1 MKNRMI
7 SIHFRKLINT
17 FNVGF
22 PSIVAAIL
30 FISCSTAKTD
40 FTNLDQN
47 FDANWKFR
55 LGDIKGPDSAK
66 FDDSEWRTL
75 DLPHDWS
82 IEDLPADTTRKQI
95 GPFSEDSPGKGS
107 TGNVMGGI
115 GWYRKTF
122 TLDNSSKNKK
132 VQICFDG
139 VYRECN
145 VWLNGQHLGF
155 HSNGYTPFFLNL
167 TPFLKP
173 VGEKNVI
180 AVWVNNPGKNSRWYS
195 GSGIYR
201 HVTLQVTDLVNIPV
215 WGTFISTP
223 EVTAEKASVKVANT
237 INNVTSGDVKITV
250 LTQIYSPDGT
260 MVSQSDS
267 TIQTMSG
274 KNTNLEQLLEVTTPA
289 RWSVDSPNLYKAVTE
304 VKFDGK
310 TVDQKTTTFG
320 IRSIEFSVENGFLL
334 NGERV
339 LLKGG
344 CMHHDNGPLGSAAID
359 RAEERRVE
367 LMKEFGFNAIRT
379 SHNPPSA
386 KFLDA
391 CDRLGVLVIDE
402 AFDQWQ
408 LPKNPDDNSIYFYE
422 YHKDDLESMIL
433 RDRNH
438 PSVIIWSIG
447 NEIKERADS
456 SGLVITKELSDIIKK
471 LDTTRPVTSA
481 LCEFW
486 DNKGK
491 TWDAT
496 APAFDLLDLGG
507 YNYQWRRYES
517 DHEKSPNR
525 LMVGTESTAREA
537 LKSWLMVEKHPY
549 VLGDF
554 VWTAMDYLGESGIG
568 HATTSTSNGTKDEFS
583 PGWPWYNAY
592 CGDIDICGF
601 KKPQSY
607 FRDVIW
613 KISNLEMAVHA
624 PIPSGMKEVVSY
636 WGWPN
641 ELQSWNWKGQEG
653 AKMKV
658 NVYSNYPEI
667 RLELNGKV
675 IGTKTVADDTTL
687 TVTFEVPYEAGELK
701 AVALK
706 AGKEVE
712 TKVLKTTGSPAKIR
726 LTADRS
732 SIKASRND
740 LSYVTVE
747 ILDDAG
753 VLVPDAQPM
762 VRFKVEGDG
771 VIAAVENGN
780 PTDMKSFRAPQ
791 VSSFNGRS
799 LVILRPSGA
808 AGEIKLTA
816 ESAGLAG
823 TEITVQTK

>member
-40 FTNLDQN
+40 FTKREQN
-47 FDANWKFR
+47 FDANWKFYQ
-55 LGDIKGPDSAK
+55 GDIRGADSVN
-66 FDDSEWRTL
+66 FDDSKWRVL

-82 IEDLPADTTRKQI
+82 IEDLPANSGKKQI

-122 TLDNSSKNKK
+122 TLDNSTKNKE

-139 VYRECN
+139 VYRECK
-145 VWLNGQHLGF
+145 VWINGQQLGF
-155 HSNGYTPFFLNL
+155 HAYGYTPFFFNM
-167 TPFLKP
+167 TPYLKP
-173 VGEKNVI
+173 AGEKNMI
-180 AVWVNNPGKNSRWYS
+180 SVWVNNPGKNSRWYS

-201 HVTLQVTDLVNIPV
+201 HVTLQVTDLINIPV

-223 EVTAEKASVKVANT
+223 EVTAQNAKVKVATT
-237 INNVTSGDVKITV
+237 IHNITSGDIEIKLST
-250 LTQIYSPDGT
+250 LIYSPDGK
-260 MVSQSDS
+260 VVGQSES
-267 TIQTMSG
+267 TQKTISG
-274 KNTNLEQLLEVTTPA
+274 KNNEAEQIIEVTSPA
-289 RWSVDSPNLYKAVTE
+289 RWSVDSPKLYKAVTE
-304 VKFDGK
+304 IKLNGK

-320 IRSIEFSVENGFLL
+320 IRSIEFSVEKGFLL

-344 CMHHDNGPLGSAAID
+344 CMHHDNGPLGSATID

-367 LMKEFGFNAIRT
+367 LMKKFGFNAIRT
-379 SHNPPSA
+379 SHNPPSSQ
-386 KFLDA
+386 FLDA

-408 LPKNPDDNSIYFYE
+408 RPKNPEDYSNYFDQ
-422 YHKDDLESMIL
+422 YHKSDLESMVL

-447 NEIKERADS
+447 NEISERADS
-456 SGLVITKELSDIIKK
+456 SGLVITKNLSDIIKK

-481 LCEFW
+481 ICEFW
-486 DNKGK
+486 DNKKK
-491 TWDAT
+491 TWEDT
-496 APAFDLLDLGG
+496 APAFDLLDVGG
-507 YNYQWRRYES
+507 YNYQWKRYES
-517 DHEKSPNR
+517 DHEKSPKR

-537 LKSWLMVEKHPY
+537 LDSWQMVEKHPY

-554 VWTAMDYLGESGIG
+554 VWTAIDYLGESGIG
-568 HATTSTSNGTKDEFS
+568 HASNSKESKDQFS
-583 PGWPWYNAY
+583 PGWPWYNSY

-607 FRDVIW
+607 FRDVVW
-613 KISNLEMAVHA
+613 KISNLEMAVHQ

-641 ELQSWNWKGQEG
+641 ELQSWNWKGEEG
-653 AKMKV
+653 TKMQV

-667 RLELNGKV
+667 RMELNGKV
-675 IGTKTVADDTTL
+675 IGTKSVSPDTKL
-687 TVTFEVPYEAGELK
+687 TAMFEVPYEAGELK
-701 AVALK
+701 AIGMK
-706 AGKEVE
+706 DGKEVE
-712 TKVLKTTGSPAKIR
+712 SKVLKTTGNAAKIK

-732 SIKASRND
+732 TINASRND

-747 ILDDAG
+747 IVDEAG
-753 VLVPDAQPM
+753 VLIPNAQPL
-762 VRFKVEGDG
+762 VQFKVEGAG
-771 VIAAVENGN
+771 EIAAVENGN
-780 PTDMKSFRAPQ
+780 PTDLKSFRSPR
-791 VSSFNGRS
+791 VTSFNGRS
-799 LVILRPSGA
+799 LVILRPNGSS
-808 AGEIKLTA
+808 GEIKLKA
-816 ESAGLAG
+816 ESAGLEG